1 MGFSGQE
8 YWNEL
13 LWPPP
18 GDHPNPG
25 IEPVSYVS
33 CIDRQVLY
41 HTWEALTMY
50 PITKITPVIQ
60 VSNWESDDQDKDF
73 MEINNS

>member
-18 GDHPNPG
+18 GDHPNPE

-33 CIDRQVLY
+33 CIDRQVFY